1 MGRAER
7 FDRNW
12 RGDFCISPKGLIVNK
27 TAKVI
32 ITPTLVIT
40 FALVIALAAW
50 AVSADWRAERKRKKG
65 LESKCKEIGIPVELY
80 LEYEKDSSLAM
91 GEYIRI
97 LSIKNKDP
105 EKIGF
110 MRLLQE
116 AKKVEEAEQAKI
128 ADDRARIREQEM
140 AHSVISEEKLF
151 SVTGFIFALILVSGV
166 VAIALYALT
175 LVIPSMV
182 FSWTFVFITTALV
195 VILLTIA
202 SYFR

>member
-50 AVSADWRAERKRKKG
+50 AVSADWRAERKRRKG
-65 LESKCKEIGIPVELY
+65 LENKCREIRIPVELY

-105 EKIGF
+105 EKIGL
-110 MRLLQE
+110 MKLLQE
-116 AKKVEEAEQAKI
+116 AKKVEEAERAKI
-128 ADDRARIREQEM
+128 ADEKARIREQEM
-140 AHSVISEEKLF
+140 ANSVISEEKLF
-151 SVTGFIFALILVSGV
+151 SVIGLVFAILLVFGV
-166 VAIALYALT
+166 IAVALYALT

-182 FSWTFVFITTALV
+182 FSWTFVFIATALV
-195 VILLTIA
+195 MFLLAIA